1 MTYSHRNIAAEQ
13 KEACQKAKQVTDI
26 CKQLLITLAPL
37 DWQNFR
43 IRACVTVNGIEIAD
57 LLESVYILAPSK
69 AYTSRKYPSRGCH
82 TILGK
87 AYANND
93 ASRYIVD
100 CNMVSL
106 TSSIS
111 GKSSVKAAKD

>member
-1 MTYSHRNIAAEQ
+1 
-13 KEACQKAKQVTDI
+13 
-26 CKQLLITLAPL
+26 
-37 DWQNFR
+37 
-43 IRACVTVNGIEIAD
+43 VNGIEIAD

-87 AYANND
+87 AYANDD

-100 CNMVSL
+100 CNDGFPHIVNQWQVISE
-106 TSSIS
+106 SSERL
-111 GKSSVKAAKD
+111 GAG